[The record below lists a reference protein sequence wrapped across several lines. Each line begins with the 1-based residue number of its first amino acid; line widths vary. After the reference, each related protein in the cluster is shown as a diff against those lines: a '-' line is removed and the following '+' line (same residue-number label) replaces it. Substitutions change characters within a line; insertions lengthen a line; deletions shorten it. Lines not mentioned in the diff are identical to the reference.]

1 MQSKPQPL
9 DDAIPT
15 EALVTLVT
23 QVTGQAVTA
32 LEPLAQGE
40 STAAYR
46 VATQKSDDLIV
57 RVQKRGVTSFA
68 EEAWAMRRCLE
79 VGLPVPDVFGVSRVD
94 MGASRDVMVM
104 AAARGRPL
112 AEVMDSL
119 SQAELAQ
126 VFARVGRAL
135 RAMHEI
141 PVRHF
146 GWLREAGGDEGGLK
160 ANDWTAFARTLY
172 KAREEDAPALV
183 QAGLTHAEVEGLLDV
198 VSNLQELAVTR
209 PVLCHGDL
217 SADHLFV
224 DHDLNLVDIIDF
236 GMAQGGAPALD
247 VGVLLMFHPEV
258 EPAWLVEGYG
268 GGRLSDER
276 FRREVL
282 LHQVNVGMS
291 YLGDATRRGNESF
304 KDVAVL
310 GLRSWLEQWRNLYV

>member
-9 DDAIPT
+9 DDASGS
-15 EALVTLVT
+15 ETLATFVA
-23 QVTGQAVTA
+23 QVTGQTVMA

-46 VATQKSDDLIV
+46 VATQKGDDLIL
-57 RVQKRGVTSFA
+57 RVQKRGVISFA

-79 VGLPVPDVFGVSRVD
+79 VGLPVPEVLGVSRVGID
-94 MGASRDVMVM
+94 APQDVMVM

-112 AEVMDSL
+112 AEMMDSL
-119 SQAELAQ
+119 SEAELAQ
-126 VFARVGRAL
+126 VFARVGRTL
-135 RAMHEI
+135 RVMHEI

-146 GWLREAGGDEGGLK
+146 GWLCEVEGDESGLR
-160 ANDWTAFARTLY
+160 ADTDWTAFARTLY

-183 QAGLTHAEVEGLLDV
+183 QAGLTQAEVEGLLDI
-198 VSNLQELAVTR
+198 VSSLQKLPATQ
-209 PVLCHGDL
+209 PSLCHGDL

-224 DHDLNLVDIIDF
+224 DDDLNLVDIIDF

-268 GGRLSDER
+268 GGRLSAR
-276 FRREVL
+276 AFW
-282 LHQVNVGMS
+282 
-291 YLGDATRRGNESF
+291 ARGVSCI
-304 KDVAVL
+304 
-310 GLRSWLEQWRNLYV
+310 RSMWG